1 MWGIHQ
7 SKLRLWR
14 GCTLNA
20 LSLALWEG
28 SSSLGSAL
36 FFLILSPNRSKFGF
50 KTAGECNLSLFCF
63 KFRFVHFSI
72 TYGFI
77 CYLMWFFSQ
86 CVCGKI
92 YLWFLQW
99 LWFYFSS
106 TSFVLLTWVLSFVFF
121 LKNLVSD
128 EFVHFFFSFWWKSS
142 LFFFVR
148 MISSWI
154 YLIGLLCPMVSFR
167 RVKVTVFSVFLFFF
181 FICSFL
187 FWSCKSSMR
196 NDVWSDVGFW
206 EWCFYVL
213 LSRFMP
219 SHFFH
224 I

>member
-28 SSSLGSAL
+28 NSSLGSAL

-106 TSFVLLTWVLSFVFF
+106 ISFVLLTWVLSFVFF

-167 RVKVTVFSVFLFFF
+167 RVKVTVFSVF
-181 FICSFL
+181 
-187 FWSCKSSMR
+187 
-196 NDVWSDVGFW
+196 
-206 EWCFYVL
+206 
-213 LSRFMP
+213 
-219 SHFFH
+219 
-224 I
+224 